1 METFQQ
7 RRLAQYRRFCTGFVA
22 AAVLASPISV
32 LAQQKPDSG
41 LPAGY
46 ALYDRVRATVDDKV
60 ITEYELNRQFEPLM
74 GAAYEILD
82 PAERRKWV
90 AERRAEVLEQLI
102 DTELIL
108 REAKKLDLEIRP
120 NDIGMYLGRLKSEN
134 NWGDDELLQ
143 FIRRN
148 GFRDMESY
156 QQHVER
162 EMLKAQTVGYRLS
175 GRVRPS
181 KEELQRVFKRDY
193 DGGKYETQI
202 RAQHIFIRVPPLVSG
217 RDLQTLSQRAQE
229 IRRLAVTETKTFM
242 ELAKEYTQDT
252 NRAQGGDLGYF
263 RRCEMAHEF
272 EKEAFRLKPG
282 SISEVVRTSMGFHI
296 IRVVDRRKVKID
308 NQQRVMRCIQMNLE
322 MENQVKAYK
331 GYTKELRIQ
340 HHVVV
345 FP

>member
-1 METFQQ
+1 MFSPSIH
-7 RRLAQYRRFCTGFVA
+7 RMLAGIVA
-22 AAVLASPISV
+22 ALFVLHLPSKAS
-32 LAQQKPDSG
+32 AQTNDDSG
-41 LPAGY
+41 LPNGY
-46 ALYDRVRATVDDKV
+46 KLYDRVRATVDDQV

-82 PAERRKWV
+82 PAERKTWI

-102 DTELIL
+102 DTALIL

-120 NDIGMYLGRLKSEN
+120 NDIAVYLGRLKSEN
-134 NWGDDELLQ
+134 NWGDEQLLQ

-148 GFRDMESY
+148 GFRDMASY
-156 QQHVER
+156 QEHVEK

-181 KEELQRVFKRDY
+181 KEEMRRVFLRDY
-193 DGGKYETQI
+193 YGGEYETQI

-217 RDLQTLSQRAQE
+217 RDLQALSKRAQE
-229 IRRLAVTETKTFM
+229 IRHLAVTETKSFM
-242 ELAKEYTQDT
+242 ELASQYTQDR

-296 IRVVDRRKVKID
+296 IRVVDRRKVKIT
-308 NQQRVMRCIQMNLE
+308 NKQRVMRCIQMNLE